1 MTQEENDR
9 LIEIL
14 FYLYFDNKDSKIL
27 SSSLFWTT
35 IKAIC
40 TLYGI
45 NDRAI
50 VQAVRIL
57 MADENRPE
65 DKETYYLL
73 SKIGLSVR
81 PIRNISGIYWQKQK
95 AFNEEFV
102 TMPPVIKRRLTD
114 VIYKKSIRDFVY
126 AVYDLS
132 GIFSEVSLKDIMEK
146 KWYE

>member
-1 MTQEENDR
+1 MTLTQEENDR

-14 FYLYFDNKDSKIL
+14 FYLYFNNKDSKVL
-27 SSSLFWTT
+27 SSNLFWQT

-40 TLYGI
+40 ILYNI
-45 NDRAI
+45 NERAV

-57 MADENRPE
+57 TADENSPK

-73 SKIGLSVR
+73 NKIGLSVR

-95 AFNEEFV
+95 AFSEEFV
-102 TMPPVIKRRLTD
+102 TNPPEVKRHLTD

-126 AVYDLS
+126 AIYDFT
-132 GIFSEVSLKDIMEK
+132 GIFNEVSLKEIVGG
-146 KWYE
+146 

>member
-27 SSSLFWTT
+27 SSNLFWSS

-40 TLYGI
+40 TLYNI
-45 NDRAI
+45 NDRSI

-57 MADENRPE
+57 MADENRPD

-73 SKIGLSVR
+73 SKIGLTVR

-95 AFNEEFV
+95 AFAEEFEKI
-102 TMPPVIKRRLTD
+102 PPIIKRRLTD
-114 VIYKKSIRDFVY
+114 VVYKKSIRDFVY
-126 AVYDLS
+126 AMYDLN
-132 GIFSEVSLKDIMEK
+132 GIFSYIDKDVVFEK
-146 KWYE
+146 EGKL

>member
-1 MTQEENDR
+1 MSQEEKDR

-27 SSSLFWTT
+27 SSNLFWTT
-35 IKAIC
+35 IKSIC

-57 MADENRPE
+57 MAEENRPQ

-73 SKIGLSVR
+73 SKIGLTVR

-95 AFNEEFV
+95 AFAEEFEK
-102 TMPPVIKRRLTD
+102 TTPTITRRLTD
-114 VIYKKSIRDFVY
+114 VIYKKSIRDFLF
-126 AVYDLS
+126 AMYDLN
-132 GIFSEVSLKDIMEK
+132 GVFNYIDKEVLL
-146 KWYE
+146 